1 MRHAV
6 LGALA
11 ALSLSTAP
19 AAAEAPPA
27 TPPATATPSARP
39 EPSVALPADLARV
52 LTDYE
57 TAWKARD
64 AAALARLF
72 AEDGYVLPGGQPPVK
87 GRAAILRHYTGAGG
101 PLALRAF
108 AFATDGGV
116 GYILGGFARREGEP
130 DGGKFTLTLRKDAD
144 GRWLIV
150 SDMDSPNGTPQHRP

>member
-1 MRHAV
+1 MRHVV
-6 LGALA
+6 LGVLA
-11 ALSLSTAP
+11 ARLLSVAP
-19 AAAEAPPA
+19 ATAEKPPA
-27 TPPATATPSARP
+27 ATTSATPSARP
-39 EPSVALPADLARV
+39 EPSVTLPAELARV

-72 AEDGYVLPGGQPPVK
+72 TEDGYVLPGGQPPVK
-87 GRAAILRHYTGAGG
+87 GRAAIQRHYTGAGG

-108 AFATDGGV
+108 AFATEGRV
-116 GYILGGFARREGEP
+116 GYILGGYARREGEP

-150 SDMDSPNGTPQHRP
+150 SDMDSPNPPPQPRP